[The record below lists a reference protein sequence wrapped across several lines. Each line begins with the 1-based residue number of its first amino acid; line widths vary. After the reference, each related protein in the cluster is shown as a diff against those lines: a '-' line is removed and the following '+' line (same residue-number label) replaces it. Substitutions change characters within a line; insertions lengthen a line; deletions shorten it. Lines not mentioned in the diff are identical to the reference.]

1 MAFCKNCGSK
11 LNEGDVFCGECG
23 WKVNEKV
30 SVLSKKED
38 PASYFFLG
46 IKKYF
51 SFKGTTGR
59 KEFLWYIFYE
69 LFVFAGIFIARLI
82 DKSVLWSET
91 VASVILKYIMLACFL
106 FFLLPNISIA
116 VRRLHD
122 TNKRGWWLLVPVLG
136 LILCLAKSREFK
148 VRPGKVENIL
158 GKTLTLLFV
167 LFIAMFLING
177 ILYSKFVLS
186 LLPVYRVLPILLSLG
201 HLYDKIKYVNPKT
214 VIGGLIYWSL
224 IFRWWI

>member
-1 MAFCKNCGSK
+1 MAFCKNCGNK
-11 LNEGDVFCGECG
+11 LNEGDIFCGECG
-23 WKVNEKV
+23 WKVAVPLEK
-30 SVLSKKED
+30 KD

-51 SFKGTTGR
+51 SFKGTASR
-59 KEFLWYIFYE
+59 KEFLWYICYQ
-69 LFVFAGIFIARLI
+69 LIVFAGIFTARFI
-82 DKSVLWSET
+82 DRSVLIRET

-122 TNKRGWWLLVPVLG
+122 TNRRDWWLLVPVLG
-136 LILCLAKSREFK
+136 LILCLAKSREF
-148 VRPGKVENIL
+148 RLRLGKLESIL

-167 LFIAMFLING
+167 LFIAVFFING

-186 LLPVYRVLPILLSLG
+186 LLPVYRRLPILLSLG
-201 HLYDKIKYVNPKT
+201 HLYNI
-214 VIGGLIYWSL
+214 IGGLIYWSP